1 VSAEFVAARFVL
13 DLARSLVILVSAV
26 RILLLGV
33 GVKLDAISAT
43 ILVEFFDVIISV
55 VTAELAVQGLIAL
68 GQVSEDIES
77 N

>member
-1 VSAEFVAARFVL
+1 MAARFVL